1 MAKAFK
7 KIISKSSNGANIDT
21 NIAQRFINNAT
32 GDFEL
37 AESQNKQKTQIAKQR
52 GRPKV
57 SAEEKIQ
64 VALYLTKSQNEHISS
79 TASELGM
86 SKNNYILYMLFK
98 KENFFSNADI
108 EELLVRA
115 RAEGV
120 GLKEYL
126 KNIWKPLLIALG
138 IIILLTM
145 IICFI

>member
-7 KIISKSSNGANIDT
+7 KIISKSSNGANIDS

-37 AESQNKQKTQIAKQR
+37 AESQNKQKAQITKQR

-57 SAEEKIQ
+57 SDEEKIQ
-64 VALYLTKSQNEHISS
+64 VALYLTKSQNEHIRS

-108 EELLVRA
+108 EELLIRA
-115 RAEGV
+115 RANGV

-126 KNIWKPLLIALG
+126 KNELKLNNIK
-138 IIILLTM
+138 
-145 IICFI
+145 